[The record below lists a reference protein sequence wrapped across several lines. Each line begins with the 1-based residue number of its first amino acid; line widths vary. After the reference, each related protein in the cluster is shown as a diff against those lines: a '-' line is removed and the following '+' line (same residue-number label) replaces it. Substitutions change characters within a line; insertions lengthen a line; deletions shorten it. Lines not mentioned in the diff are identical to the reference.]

1 MIRKGW
7 RFLTKSSRPEP
18 WPSMKHTCSLFNEY
32 ETSMGASSFILDFL
46 DGKVKA
52 KRLAY
57 LSFTNVD

>member
-1 MIRKGW
+1 
-7 RFLTKSSRPEP
+7 
-18 WPSMKHTCSLFNEY
+18 MKHACSLFNEY